1 MKKNKKIVLIIFISI
16 LVIVGTIFTIDNHRM
31 NKNLPV
37 LFSRWGRDYSPEI
50 KDIEYTSTGTAEYL
64 IGFKKAYIGGLPVV
78 VVDRVLKELDLRAYG
93 HYTFE
98 LKYTDKPYALVIN
111 YSMVEGWG
119 NILNNPQTVLEKS
132 AILLALIDNVDEI
145 HWILPSNNETHKVTR
160 NDLDV
165 EYGNIK
171 DYGRSVDNFQ
181 QLLIKLGYYEEDEP
195 ITMSIDT
202 ITRSGITLN
211 IKNHDDDIYNY
222 GEQYYLEQLDD
233 VWEQVKQV
241 NNCVF
246 NDIGYLLP
254 AKKEYKEEINLK
266 YCYGKLSEGQYRI
279 TKNFTHII
287 SESESSFKFGKKHLI
302 SVEFLIK

>member
-1 MKKNKKIVLIIFISI
+1 
-16 LVIVGTIFTIDNHRM
+16 
-31 NKNLPV
+31 
-37 LFSRWGRDYSPEI
+37 
-50 KDIEYTSTGTAEYL
+50 
-64 IGFKKAYIGGLPVV
+64 
-78 VVDRVLKELDLRAYG
+78 
-93 HYTFE
+93 
-98 LKYTDKPYALVIN
+98 
-111 YSMVEGWG
+111 
-119 NILNNPQTVLEKS
+119 
-132 AILLALIDNVDEI
+132 
-145 HWILPSNNETHKVTR
+145 
-160 NDLDV
+160 
-165 EYGNIK
+165 
-171 DYGRSVDNFQ
+171 
-181 QLLIKLGYYEEDEP
+181 
-195 ITMSIDT
+195 MSIDT